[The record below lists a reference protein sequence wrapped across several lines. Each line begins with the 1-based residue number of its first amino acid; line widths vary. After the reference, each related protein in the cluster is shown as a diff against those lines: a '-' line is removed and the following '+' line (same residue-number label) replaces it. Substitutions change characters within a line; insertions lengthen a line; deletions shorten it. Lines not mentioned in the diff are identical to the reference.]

1 MTPSKIEKENNFKKE
16 DQILKPTHDCMNI
29 TQKTWKCIIQNTQSS
44 NQNQKIKQN
53 KTHYADKE
61 RDAC

>member
-29 TQKTWKCIIQNTQSS
+29 TQKTWKCIIQSS